1 MLTVNGLVVEPDD
14 VQAAGEAR
22 HLGAV
27 DHDKVDGARHVHQ
40 VVGIVHRGR
49 VAVEALFGGLV
60 AWECSGGNVF

>member
-49 VAVEALFGGLV
+49 VAVEALF
-60 AWECSGGNVF
+60 